1 MLKPVLI
8 VLAVAV
14 AAILAF
20 AASRPDHFRVARSV
34 RIAAQPQ
41 AVHALIE
48 DFRQW
53 PRWSPYENRDPD
65 MKRTL
70 GATTKGKG
78 AVYGWDGNNKV
89 GAGRME
95 ILDDS
100 LAKIVIKLDF
110 QRPFEANNVAEFSI
124 VPAGDGVDV
133 TWAMSGPSPFV
144 SKLMGLVFSMDRMV
158 GGDFETGLASLKA
171 EAERN

>member
-1 MLKPVLI
+1 MLKPTLI
-8 VLAVAV
+8 VLAVAI
-14 AAILAF
+14 AALLAF
-20 AASRPDHFRVARSV
+20 AASRPDHFRVARSI
-34 RIAAQPQ
+34 RIAAPPQ

-70 GATTKGKG
+70 GSTTKGKG
-78 AVYGWDGNNKV
+78 AIYGWEGNSNV

-110 QRPFEANNVAEFSI
+110 LRPFEANNVAEFSI
-124 VPAGDGVDV
+124 VPDGEAVDV
-133 TWAMSGPSPFV
+133 TWAMSGPSPFI

-158 GGDFETGLASLKA
+158 GGDFETGLSNLKS
-171 EAERN
+171 EAEKK

>member
-8 VLAVAV
+8 VLAVAI

-70 GATTKGKG
+70 GAATKGKG

-110 QRPFEANNVAEFSI
+110 QRPFEASNVAEFSI

>member
-1 MLKPVLI
+1 MLKTILI
-8 VLAVAV
+8 VIAVAV

-20 AASRPDHFRVARSV
+20 AVSRPDHFRVARSI
-34 RIAAQPQ
+34 RIAAPPQ
-41 AVHALIE
+41 AIHALIE

-78 AVYGWDGNNKV
+78 AVYSWEGNNNV

-95 ILDDS
+95 ILEDS
-100 LAKIVIKLDF
+100 LAKVVIKLDF
-110 QRPFEANNVAEFSI
+110 LRPFEAHNVAEFSI
-124 VPAGDGVDV
+124 VPVGEAVDV
-133 TWAMSGPSPFV
+133 TWAMSGPSPFI

-158 GGDFETGLASLKA
+158 GGDFETGLSNLKS
-171 EAERN
+171 EAEKK

>member
-1 MLKPVLI
+1 MLKTVLI
-8 VLAVAV
+8 VLAVAL
-14 AAILAF
+14 AATLAF
-20 AASRPDHFRVARSV
+20 AASRPDHFRVARSI
-34 RIAAQPQ
+34 RIAAPPQ

-70 GATTKGKG
+70 GATTKGRG
-78 AVYGWDGNNKV
+78 AVYGWEGNSNV

-100 LAKIVIKLDF
+100 LSKIVIKLDF
-110 QRPFEANNVAEFSI
+110 LRPFEANNVAEFSI
-124 VPAGDGVDV
+124 VPAGDAVDV
-133 TWAMSGPSPFV
+133 TWAMSGPSPFL
-144 SKLMGLVFSMDRMV
+144 SKLIGLVFSMDRMV
-158 GGDFETGLASLKA
+158 GGDFETGLANLKS
-171 EAERN
+171 EAEKK

>member
-1 MLKPVLI
+1 MLKTILI
-8 VLAVAV
+8 VLAVAI

-20 AASRPDHFRVARSV
+20 AASRPDHFRVARSI
-34 RIAAQPQ
+34 RIAAPPQ
-41 AVHALIE
+41 AIHALVE

-70 GATTKGKG
+70 GAATKGKG
-78 AVYGWDGNNKV
+78 AVYGWEGNNNV

-100 LAKIVIKLDF
+100 LSKIVIKLDF
-110 QRPFEANNVAEFSI
+110 LRPFEAHNIAEFSI
-124 VPAGDGVDV
+124 VPAGDAVDV

-144 SKLMGLVFSMDRMV
+144 SKLMGIVFSMDRMV
-158 GGDFETGLASLKA
+158 GGDFETGLSNLKS
-171 EAERN
+171 EAEKK

>member
-1 MLKPVLI
+1 MLKPILI
-8 VLAVAV
+8 VLAVAI

-20 AASRPDHFRVARSV
+20 AASRPDHFRVARSM
-34 RIAAQPQ
+34 RIAASPH

-70 GATTKGKG
+70 GAATKGKG
-78 AVYGWDGNNKV
+78 AVYAWEGNNNV
-89 GAGRME
+89 DAGRME

-100 LAKIVIKLDF
+100 LAKVVIKLDF
-110 QRPFEANNVAEFSI
+110 LRPFEANNVAEFSI
-124 VPAGDGVDV
+124 VPVGDAVDV

-158 GGDFETGLASLKA
+158 GGDFETGLANLKS
-171 EAERN
+171 EAEKN

>member
-1 MLKPVLI
+1 MLKTILI
-8 VLAVAV
+8 VLAAAI

-20 AASRPDHFRVARSV
+20 AAAQPDHFRVARSV
-34 RIAAQPQ
+34 RIAAPPQ

-78 AVYGWDGNNKV
+78 AVYGWEGNNNV

-110 QRPFEANNVAEFSI
+110 LRPFEAHNVAEFSI
-124 VPAGDGVDV
+124 VPVGEAVDV
-133 TWAMSGPSPFV
+133 TWAMSGPAPFV

-158 GGDFETGLASLKA
+158 GTDFEAGLASLKA
-171 EAERN
+171 EAERK